1 MEHVTK
7 KCPYCG
13 EEILA
18 VAKKCKYCGEWLDA
32 EIQETEK
39 PEPATSENKPETKY
53 TTPIDGNTHSKILL
67 VGLIG
72 VAVAFALF
80 WFVKCDSPKTA
91 TGKGL
96 KEAVDTAE
104 IDTAAIEDKPSIILK
119 GVIGGKIGFSM
130 NLQQN
135 GNEIEGTEHY
145 DNQKTNAIIIIQG
158 TIDDKGYITLHEY
171 DDYVKTGSFR
181 GIIEGST
188 YYGTFTNSKGKEM
201 HFTADV
207 LNMENMVY
215 ERPDIDKSEIEYL
228 SFKKELEEFIK
239 DTQRCI
245 DVGLPTDSRGGLD
258 YDEKRHELWNRYR
271 QMEYS
276 FTSEQKKKVHTLL
289 NTLDNLF
296 ENWAAQE
303 IDLSDYD

>member
-39 PEPATSENKPETKY
+39 PEPATSENKPETKF

-104 IDTAAIEDKPSIILK
+104 TEDDSAKSLTTGYNDNITPQGVLSVPDAVELVKSGLDFIE
-119 GVIGGKIGFSM
+119 
-130 NLQQN
+130 N
-135 GNEIEGTEHY
+135 NEIREKLGY
-145 DNQKTNAIIIIQG
+145 DILDDRIWYKNCRIIFDEYSNPMPVSAEKESSYAY
-158 TIDDKGYITLHEY
+158 IDWGHLFVIAY
-171 DDYVKTGSFR
+171 DYS
-181 GIIEGST
+181 
-188 YYGTFTNSKGKEM
+188 
-201 HFTADV
+201 
-207 LNMENMVY
+207 VY
-215 ERPDIDKSEIEYL
+215 EAWLNQLKALGYKETDKSEANYVIVYNYEKDNNPPI
-228 SFKKELEEFIK
+228 SISDEEQEW
-239 DTQRCI
+239 TLTV
-245 DVGLPTDSRGGLD
+245 DVN
-258 YDEKRHELWNRYR
+258 Y
-271 QMEYS
+271 
-276 FTSEQKKKVHTLL
+276 
-289 NTLDNLF
+289 
-296 ENWAAQE
+296 
-303 IDLSDYD
+303 